1 MIIAS
6 DRFPSSERRQATPRD
21 YRALNRLVDVGV
33 AKVADVRPKYA
44 GKKLRGSR
52 EKWYY
57 LDKTGGD
64 PLLMGAFAADV
75 EDAKTARDNWK
86 YHQQPSRREHAHLR
100 NEVFILSILDAEWE
114 NAKKGWRFIEIDREE
129 IFGESCP
136 EYPIYGARIA
146 VDKAGE
152 PRQVRQGGRGD
163 YEELIPD
170 GRLEI
175 GWRAKLLSEDR
186 EPDLVSAFDFEV
198 EMRARTKKVFEK
210 ISKRAGWVHRL
221 ITAREQAWVKGRMAA
236 WNEQNRGRGYSS
248 ASGRKDAEKEE
259 YKRLRANVP
268 WLGLPPEVVPVV
280 FVYPTAK
287 MALAMR
293 KRVAEAAKRGDEK
306 LHRYATLARKMEA
319 LGEHDLGKLFL
330 FCGWDELRPRV
341 DTEEEVVPG
350 KTSGQW
356 ETRVVEEV
364 AAHGSAFGESY
375 ASLSADLME
384 GRVTLHA
391 TAVGRKLMLTSHDR
405 TEDAPASPGQ
415 EVSA

>member
-1 MIIAS
+1 MI
-6 DRFPSSERRQATPRD
+6 SSEASEHMGSARRQATPRD
-21 YRALNRLVDVGV
+21 YRALNRLVGVGV

-44 GKKLRGSR
+44 GKKPRGSR

-100 NEVFILSILDAEWE
+100 NEVFILAILDAEWE
-114 NAKKGWRFIEIDREE
+114 NIRKGWRFVEIDWEE

-136 EYPIYGARIA
+136 EYPLYGARIA
-146 VDKAGE
+146 TDKAGE
-152 PRQVRQGGRGD
+152 PKQVRQGGRGN

-175 GWRAKLLSEDR
+175 GWRAKLLGEDR
-186 EPDLVSAFDFEV
+186 EPGTVCPFDFEV

-210 ISKRAGWVHRL
+210 INKRAGWIHRL
-221 ITAREQAWVKGRMAA
+221 ITAREKPWVAARMAEWSKTYSA
-236 WNEQNRGRGYSS
+236 GLAGEQ
-248 ASGRKDAEKEE
+248 GRKVDERAE
-259 YKRLRANVP
+259 YKRLRASVP

-293 KRVAEAAKRGDEK
+293 KRVAEAAKRGDER

-341 DTEEEVVPG
+341 DTEEERVPG
-350 KTSGQW
+350 QIPGQW
-356 ETRVVEEV
+356 ETRVIEGV
-364 AAHGSAFGESY
+364 ADHGSVFGESY
-375 ASLSADLME
+375 ASLSAED
-384 GRVTLHA
+384 GRVGLHA
-391 TAVGRKLMLTSHDR
+391 TAVARKLMLTSHDR
-405 TEDAPASPGQ
+405 TEAIQASPGQ
-415 EVSA
+415 EGSA